1 MMRVLYIG
9 QYTLGTTSRMRGE
22 ALKAIIRPNIFEVID
37 THVPFYKSHVLW
49 RSFAFRYKKGPVV
62 NRINTFVLSKLSGT
76 YDVIWVDKA
85 IFISPQVTKQLKSLA
100 KKLIHYTPDTAF
112 KGNRSKCFYRS
123 LSFYDFVL
131 TTKSFEKADYLKYIK
146 KEKLMFIPQG
156 FDKNVHYPRH
166 TFQQKERKVLFI
178 GLYEP
183 SRGDVIKALLNHNIK
198 VEISGKN
205 WMSFINAQNSA
216 NLKFLGEG
224 LFNDA
229 YAKAISSAHLSL
241 GLVSKLFPELHTTRT
256 FEIPACG
263 SVLVT
268 ERNTETTQFFNED
281 EVLFFSNEEDMV
293 DKISKLLLDD
303 EALQQIAQ
311 KGHHRATTS
320 GYDYQSQLF
329 HICTFTGLLSNA
341 NTNT

>member
-1 MMRVLYIG
+1 MKVLYIG

-183 SRGDVIKALLNHNIK
+183 SRGNIIKALLNHNIK
-198 VEISGKN
+198 VEIAGKN
-205 WMSFINAQNSA
+205 WMPFVNAQNSA

-229 YAKAISSAHLSL
+229 YAKAISSAHLCL
-241 GLVSKLFPELHTTRT
+241 GLVSKRFPELHTTRT

-268 ERNTETTQFFNED
+268 ERNAETTQFFNED
-281 EVLFFSNEEDMV
+281 EVLFFSNEAEMV
-293 DKISKLLLDD
+293 DKIRKLLLDD
-303 EALQQIAQ
+303 EALQQISQ
-311 KGHHRATTS
+311 KGHLRATTS
-320 GYDYQSQLF
+320 GYDYQSQLLQVCS
-329 HICTFTGLLSNA
+329 HTGLLSNV

>member
-1 MMRVLYIG
+1 MKVLYIG

-22 ALKAIIRPNIFEVID
+22 AIKTITRPNIFQVID

-62 NRINTFVLSKLSGT
+62 DRINKFILSKLSGT
-76 YDVIWVDKA
+76 YDVIWLDKA
-85 IFISPQVTKQLKSLA
+85 VFISPQVTKQLKSLT

-112 KGNRSKCFYRS
+112 NGNRSKCFYKS

-131 TTKSFEKADYLKYIK
+131 TTKSFEKADYLNHIT

-166 TFQQKERKVLFI
+166 TFQQKESKVLFI

-183 SRGDVIKALLNHNIK
+183 SRGNVIKALLNHNIK
-198 VEISGKN
+198 VEIAGKN
-205 WMSFINAQNSA
+205 WMPFINNQNST

-229 YAKAISSAHLSL
+229 YAKAISSAHLCL
-241 GLVSKLFPELHTTRT
+241 GLVSKRFPELHTTRT

-268 ERNTETTQFFNED
+268 ERNAETTQFFNED
-281 EVLFFSNEEDMV
+281 EVLFFSNEAEMV
-293 DKISKLLLDD
+293 DKIRKLLLDD
-303 EALQQIAQ
+303 EALQQISQ
-311 KGHHRATTS
+311 KGHLRATTS
-320 GYDYQSQLF
+320 GYDYQSQLLQVCS
-329 HICTFTGLLSNA
+329 HTGLLSNV